1 MRVSALNRKL
11 LRDLRAMWG
20 QALAIAL
27 VLAAG
32 VTVWVMYLSNYDA
45 LERTRRAF
53 YDRQRFA
60 DVFASVKRA
69 PAPLAERIADLPGV
83 ARSQT
88 RVVAEVVLDVPG
100 LDQPAS
106 GRLVSLPAERRPA
119 LNVPLLRSGR
129 WISPER
135 PDEVLASE
143 AFADAHGFRPGDR
156 VAAIINGRRREIEIA
171 GIVLSPE
178 YVYSIRPGEL
188 VPDDQLFGIFWMNRR
203 ALASAFDMEG
213 GFNDV
218 AVKLEPGARLDD
230 VIARLDDLLERYG
243 GLGAI
248 PRQLQL
254 SHWTL
259 ESELQQLRSIGIAMP
274 MIFLLV
280 AAFVLN
286 IALSRVLTLQRP
298 QLAALKAL
306 GYGNREL
313 AWHYLKWALLVT
325 AAGAT
330 IGVAVGGWLGAG
342 LTDLYEQY
350 FKFPQVTYRL
360 TPGVVLGAI
369 AVSLLSGTLGVW
381 SAVRRAVR
389 IPPAEAMRP
398 EPPTRYRRSL
408 IEAAWLRRGLTP
420 ATRMILRNLERQPVR
435 AVTSAIGIGFGAAI
449 LLVGFSMFA
458 SMDRLIDVQF
468 SVAERQDV
476 AVSFVEPSS
485 AEARHALARL
495 PGVLAVEPQ
504 RAVPARLSAGHRQRD
519 LAVTGIAADAEL
531 RRIVDGAGDTVGV
544 PPEGLVLS
552 AMLARTLGVDLG
564 DWVTLD
570 VREGRRP
577 RLRIPVAALVD
588 DTVGLA
594 AYMEMGALHRLM
606 REAGTLTSA
615 ALRIDASREETLSR
629 RLKQLPTIAGVAFKR
644 AVIENFRR
652 LLAQNMGL
660 MMTVTVLFAG
670 IIAFG
675 VVYNAARVSLSERSR
690 ELASLR
696 VLGFTRAEISLIL
709 LGELAVLTVAALPVG
724 ALLGVLL
731 TSALVRSVES
741 EVFRFQLAITA
752 PTLAWSALV
761 VVAAATVSGLVVRR
775 RLDRLDLVAVL
786 KERE

>member
-11 LRDLRAMWG
+11 LRDLKAMWG

-32 VTVWVMYLSNYDA
+32 VTVWVMYLSNYDS
-45 LERTRRAF
+45 LERARRAF

-60 DVFASVKRA
+60 DVFASLKRA
-69 PAPLAERIADLPGV
+69 PAPLAERIAALPGV
-83 ARSQT
+83 ARSQR

-106 GRLVSLPAERRPA
+106 GRLVSLPAERRPS
-119 LNVPLLRSGR
+119 LNAPLLRSGR
-129 WISPER
+129 WISLER

-143 AFADAHGFRPGDR
+143 AFAEAHGFRPGDR
-156 VAAIINGRRREIEIA
+156 VAAIINGRRRELEIA

-188 VPDDQLFGIFWMNRR
+188 VPDDRLFGIFWMNER

-218 AVKLEPGARLDD
+218 ALKLEPGARVDD

-243 GLGAI
+243 GRGAI
-248 PRQLQL
+248 PRDLQL

-259 ESELQQLRSIGIAMP
+259 ESELQQLRSMGVAVP

-286 IALSRVLTLQRP
+286 IALSRVLTLQRQ

-313 AWHYLKWALLVT
+313 AWHYLKWAL
-325 AAGAT
+325 A
-330 IGVAVGGWLGAG
+330 IAVGGATLGVVAGAWLGAG

-360 TPGVVLGAI
+360 PPGVVLGAVV
-369 AVSLLSGTLGVW
+369 VSLLSGTLGVW

-398 EPPTRYRRSL
+398 EPPTHYRRSL

-435 AVTSAIGIGFGAAI
+435 AATSVIGIGFGGAI
-449 LLVGFSMFA
+449 LLVGFSMLA
-458 SMDRLIDVQF
+458 SMERLIAIQF

-476 AVSFVEPSS
+476 TVNFVEPSS
-485 AEARHALARL
+485 AQTRYALARL

-504 RAVPARLSAGHRQRD
+504 RAVSARLTAGHRQRD
-519 LAVTGIAADAEL
+519 LAVTGVAADAEL
-531 RRIVDGAGDTVGV
+531 RRIVDGAGDTVAV

-552 AMLARTLGVDLG
+552 AMLARVLDVELG
-564 DWVTLD
+564 DPVTVD
-570 VREGRRP
+570 VREGNRP
-577 RLRIPVAALVD
+577 RRRVPVAALVD
-588 DTVGLA
+588 DTVGLS
-594 AYMEMGALHRLM
+594 AYMEMSALHRLM
-606 REAGTLTSA
+606 REAGTLTGA
-615 ALRIDASREETLSR
+615 ALRIDAAREDALSR
-629 RLKQLPTIAGVAFKR
+629 QFKRLPAIAGVAFKR

-724 ALLGVLL
+724 AVLGVWLS
-731 TSALVRSVES
+731 SALVRSVES
-741 EVFRFQLAITA
+741 EVYRFQLAITA

-761 VVAAATVSGLVVRR
+761 VVAAAMVSGLVVRR